1 MVPAVSKL
9 DREQAAA
16 AFMLGESQGTSA
28 GGASEAGKFLRIPG
42 TNPFFAY
49 RDDWQGNRFYE
60 LLQQVPLEVY
70 LLNTGR
76 VGGPEGD
83 ERSKNVSPEHTSA
96 VVRGIISGSIQWDND
111 PTFGTLVA
119 SSVPGIDDIELL
131 QPWRLYERQAPHHR
145 VPGICGRSPRATER
159 PSRPLRPASPQHLRR
174 RLEPNSGGR
183 SRVGRCAIRGGA
195 EPSTSSRRRS
205 PGLVRTGRRCSG
217 RPSPTAVFALGPML
231 VIATGIAGIVY
242 GEEASQGLISEQI
255 SETVG
260 PEVASLIEQLVSSAG
275 QGGAGV
281 AATVFG
287 GVLLLI
293 SASALILQLEAA
305 LSAVFDDE
313 HEEKGLKAT
322 LFKRLRG
329 IAGVLIIGVMLLIIV
344 GANAVVRFVADRLTG
359 VAREAVEWGT
369 PLVSLVLV
377 AGLLG
382 AHLPLPAGHPDQVAV
397 GPIWRRSDRDPD
409 AHRSGGHRLLP
420 RYGERRRRLRR
431 WSDRGPAL
439 LHLLH
444 GPDRAVRRRA
454 DRGSRRRWSTQAHTR
469 PGPSAVPVTGG
480 QGVSPPSG
488 GKGVV
493 AGFFAGFIAGRA
505 AGRRGS
511 SD

>member
-1 MVPAVSKL
+1 MPDPWWRRAFNFVKEAFTRFGA
-9 DREQAAA
+9 DRAA
-16 AFMLGESQGTSA
+16 MLGA
-28 GGASEAGKFLRIPG
+28 AL
-42 TNPFFAY
+42 AY
-49 RDDWQGNRFYE
+49 Y
-60 LLQQVPLEVY
+60 
-70 LLNTGR
+70 
-76 VGGPEGD
+76 
-83 ERSKNVSPEHTSA
+83 
-96 VVRGIISGSIQWDND
+96 
-111 PTFGTLVA
+111 
-119 SSVPGIDDIELL
+119 
-131 QPWRLYERQAPHHR
+131 
-145 VPGICGRSPRATER
+145 
-159 PSRPLRPASPQHLRR
+159 
-174 RLEPNSGGR
+174 
-183 SRVGRCAIRGGA
+183 
-195 EPSTSSRRRS
+195 
-205 PGLVRTGRRCSG
+205 
-217 RPSPTAVFALGPML
+217 AVFALGPML

-359 VAREAVEWGT
+359 VAREALEWGT

-377 AGLLG
+377 AGLLALTFRYLPDTRTRWRSVLFGG
-382 AHLPLPAGHPDQVAV
+382 AVTAILMLIGAVAISFYLGMASGGGAFAA
-397 GPIWRRSDRDPD
+397 GPIV
-409 AHRSGGHRLLP
+409 
-420 RYGERRRRLRR
+420 
-431 WSDRGPAL
+431 AL
-439 LHLLH
+439 LFFIYYMAQIVLFGAELTEVH
-444 GPDRAVRRRA
+444 A
-454 DRGSRRRWSTQAHTR
+454 DGGAPKQELAQA
-469 PGPSAVPVTGG
+469 PPAVPVPAVRV
-480 QGVSPPSG
+480 VSPPSG

-493 AGFFAGFIAGRA
+493 AGFLAGFIAGRA
-505 AGRRGS
+505 AGRGGS